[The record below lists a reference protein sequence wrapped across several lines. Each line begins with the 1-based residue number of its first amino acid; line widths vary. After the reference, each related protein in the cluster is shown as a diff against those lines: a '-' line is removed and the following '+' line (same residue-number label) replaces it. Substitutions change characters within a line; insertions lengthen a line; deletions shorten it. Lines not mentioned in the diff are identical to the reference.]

1 MADPVR
7 VRMAMDLFVEDE
19 QAMREAALERLRD
32 AWNAD
37 EDFPYA
43 EASDVPFDQVVN
55 SVVANALPLE
65 FPGGRRG
72 QLSVETQDD
81 DGEAASDDD
90 QQNAESTD
98 GTDDEKK
105 QKHSDDE
112 QKHSDDE
119 PL

>member
-81 DGEAASDDD
+81 DGEAAGDDD
-90 QQNAESTD
+90 GQQSGESAE
-98 GTDDEKK
+98 GDDEKK
-105 QKHSDDE
+105 ESDDE
-112 QKHSDDE
+112 QA
-119 PL
+119 

>member
-81 DGEAASDDD
+81 DGEAGDDD
-90 QQNAESTD
+90 GQQSGESAE
-98 GTDDEKK
+98 GDDEKK
-105 QKHSDDE
+105 ESDDE
-112 QKHSDDE
+112 QA
-119 PL
+119 

>member
-72 QLSVETQDD
+72 QLNVETQDD

-90 QQNAESTD
+90 GQQSGESAE
-98 GTDDEKK
+98 GDDEKK
-105 QKHSDDE
+105 ESDDE
-112 QKHSDDE
+112 QA
-119 PL
+119 